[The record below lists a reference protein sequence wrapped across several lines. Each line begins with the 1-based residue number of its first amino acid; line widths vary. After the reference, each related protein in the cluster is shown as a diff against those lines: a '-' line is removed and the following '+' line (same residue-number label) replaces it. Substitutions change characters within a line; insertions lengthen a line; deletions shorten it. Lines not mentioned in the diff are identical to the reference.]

1 MLQFLGFAFRPMVH
15 LGLNL
20 GYDVSS
26 FLCMFQVRLL
36 ALGYPTVPA
45 PFVEMTELPLHPCK
59 KKKKNLLSMYV
70 SVCVLDSLFCYI
82 DLFVYPYTTDIY
94 RIVLT
99 VLTL

>member
-1 MLQFLGFAFRPMVH
+1 
-15 LGLNL
+15 
-20 GYDVSS
+20 
-26 FLCMFQVRLL
+26 
-36 ALGYPTVPA
+36 
-45 PFVEMTELPLHPCK
+45 
-59 KKKKNLLSMYV
+59 MYV